1 MGFVLF
7 GLTGGIACGKST
19 VAGCFRDAGIT
30 VIDADQVARQAVAP
44 GTSGLAEIVKH
55 FGGEVLRAD
64 GTLDRAKLGAIVF
77 ADDEKRKVV
86 NRILHPRIAART
98 MMTAQELATRGESIA
113 CYEATLLV
121 ENGAADM
128 FRPLVVVAAPE
139 ELQVRR
145 IMQRDRLSEPD
156 ARARIA
162 AQMPVAEKVAVA
174 DYVIDTGGTMED
186 TLQQADDVLAK
197 IRAKVDGQSAL

>member
-19 VAGCFRDAGIT
+19 VAGRFRDAGIT

-55 FGGEVLRAD
+55 FGQDVLRPD

-77 ADDEKRKVV
+77 GDDDKRKTL

-98 MMTAQELATRGESIA
+98 MMTAQELAARGEIMA
-113 CYEATLLV
+113 CYEAALLV
-121 ENGAADM
+121 ENGVADM

-139 ELQVRR
+139 ETQIAR
-145 IMQRDRLSEPD
+145 IMQRDRISEAD

-162 AQMPVAEKVAVA
+162 AQMPVAEKTAVA
-174 DYVIDTGGTMED
+174 DYVIDTGGSMED
-186 TLQQADDVLAK
+186 TLRQADDVLEK
-197 IRAKVDGQSAL
+197 IRAKLDG